1 MEEYEIELYEKADG
15 SCPVAE
21 FLDELEPKMWAKVAR
36 NIDVLAEHNINLR
49 EPLVKSMK
57 EGIFEL
63 RTQQG
68 SDITRIFYFFYVGKK
83 IILTNGFVKKTQ
95 KTPQKYI
102 DIALE
107 YKNDYISRGE
117 DNEME
122 RI

>member
-1 MEEYEIELYEKADG
+1 MEEYEIELYQKFDG
-15 SCPVAE
+15 TCPIAE
-21 FLDELEPKMWAKVAR
+21 FLNELKPKMWAKVAR

-49 EPLVKSMK
+49 EPLVKPMG

-68 SDITRIFYFFYVGKK
+68 NDTTRIFYFFIVGKK

-102 DIALE
+102 EMAIE